1 MTLPQSCVG
10 IDVARAH
17 LDIFDDACGRAVR
30 IANAPAAIAAVL
42 AALAG
47 RPVTVVF
54 EATGPYDGA
63 LRTARAAAG
72 VRALRVNP
80 ARARDFARAA
90 GYLAKTDAVDARM
103 LAAMGRAMGRAIALP
118 AAEPVDPA
126 REELAA
132 LSRQRD
138 RLVAVRAEEKT
149 RLLQTRHAT
158 VRAAIRRHIAWLNAQ
173 IAGLEA
179 ASAALMA
186 ATPHLAASARLLA
199 TAPGVGKVTSMT
211 LLAHLPEPGQRSPKT
226 IAARAG
232 LAPLNNDSG
241 ERRGRRAIRGG
252 RRHVRRGLYMAAL
265 SAIRRVP
272 RFAAAYAAIAAR
284 AGSKKVAIIAIARK
298 LLVALNA
305 IIANQQPFKA

>member
-54 EATGPYDGA
+54 EATGPYDG
-63 LRTARAAAG
+63 
-72 VRALRVNP
+72 ALRVNP